1 MAPSLRDTP
10 SSVLPFALQFK
21 LTRGKAY
28 RGRRGVPPKM
38 KQTPEAAVSSA
49 ELVEVQ
55 SNTPKT
61 TTALLGA
68 ADTFDETTEVQ
79 ISAPDTVASRDG
91 DISAKRVETRSPT
104 PDTIATSSSPLNDAE
119 AHIANTSSDQISNA
133 LEFALGPKCVT
144 KRKHRNGVYC
154 FYQYQREDWK
164 NTC

>member
-1 MAPSLRDTP
+1 
-10 SSVLPFALQFK
+10 
-21 LTRGKAY
+21 
-28 RGRRGVPPKM
+28 M

-79 ISAPDTVASRDG
+79 ISAPDTVASSSRGG

-133 LEFALGPKCVT
+133 LEFALGPKCVAHI
-144 KRKHRNGVYC
+144 RKHRNGVYC